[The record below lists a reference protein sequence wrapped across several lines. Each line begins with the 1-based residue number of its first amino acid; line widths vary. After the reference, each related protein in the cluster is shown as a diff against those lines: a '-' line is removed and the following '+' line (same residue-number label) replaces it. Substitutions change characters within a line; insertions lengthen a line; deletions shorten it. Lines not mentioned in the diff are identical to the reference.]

1 MTTHENMAKE
11 GKDSGEPKIAERLF
25 EARTILIHGEIN
37 SKVAERVSG
46 LLLAMS
52 AASNDAIDCYVHSQ
66 GGHVE
71 SGDTIH
77 DMIRYAG
84 PTIRMIGTGW
94 VASAG
99 AHIYLAAEKE
109 NRFCLPNTRFLLH
122 QPWGGVGGQATDIGI
137 EAKEIIKMKQRLID
151 VIARQTG
158 QPVER
163 VTEDT
168 QRNFWMSATE
178 AVEYG
183 LVGKIV
189 SSIKEIR

>member
-1 MTTHENMAKE
+1 MTPFENMAKDSKE
-11 GKDSGEPKIAERLF
+11 SGELKIAERLF
-25 EARTILIHGEIN
+25 EARTILIHGEIS

-52 AASNDAIDCYVHSQ
+52 AASSDPIDCYVHSQ

-77 DMIRYAG
+77 DMVHYAG
-84 PTIRMIGTGW
+84 PTVRMIGTGW

-99 AHIYLAAEKE
+99 AHIYLAADKE

-158 QPVER
+158 QSVEK

-183 LVGKIV
+183 LVGKVV